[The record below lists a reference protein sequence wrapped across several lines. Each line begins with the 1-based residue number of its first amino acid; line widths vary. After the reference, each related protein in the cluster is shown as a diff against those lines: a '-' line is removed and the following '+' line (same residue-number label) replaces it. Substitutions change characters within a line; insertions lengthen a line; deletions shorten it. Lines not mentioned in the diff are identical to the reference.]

1 MEYISRTPGSHSV
14 CAIRTRLG
22 VNRKI
27 LSIRKEPMLSG
38 VLILTLASHATK
50 NVPSG
55 ILMAYTESLM
65 AHTERLEG
73 M

>member
-1 MEYISRTPGSHSV
+1 
-14 CAIRTRLG
+14 
-22 VNRKI
+22 
-27 LSIRKEPMLSG
+27 MLSG
-38 VLILTLASHATK
+38 VLILTLASRATK